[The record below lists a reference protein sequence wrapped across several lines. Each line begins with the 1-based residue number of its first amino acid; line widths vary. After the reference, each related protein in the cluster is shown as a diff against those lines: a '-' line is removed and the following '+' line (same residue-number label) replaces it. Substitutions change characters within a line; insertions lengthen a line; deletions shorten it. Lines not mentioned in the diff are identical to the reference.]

1 MSSPQTIPSARHART
16 DARTR
21 TTSPQVG
28 YAVAVAVD
36 AVMLLLVNR
45 SPGWEAVPFLTDRT
59 AEVIPLVNASLVV
72 GIVVNVLYLVGDPVW
87 LRAAGDVVTT
97 GVGLAALVRIW
108 QVWPVDLTSGW
119 EVLARVLV
127 GLGVV
132 GSMIGILTALVQL
145 TRWFAGSPSSPRDSH
160 PANATTRHA

>member
-21 TTSPQVG
+21 TASRRVG
-28 YAVAVAVD
+28 YAVAVAVN
-36 AVMLLLVNR
+36 AVMLFLVNR
-45 SPGWEAVPFLTDRT
+45 SPGWEAVPFLTGRT
-59 AEVIPLVNASLVV
+59 AEVIPIVNASLVV
-72 GIVVNVLYLVGDPVW
+72 GIVANVVYLVRDPVW

-119 EVLARVLV
+119 DVLARVLV

-132 GSMIGILTALVQL
+132 GSMIGILAALVRL
-145 TRWFAGSPSSPRDSH
+145 TRWFAGSPSSPGDSH

>member
-1 MSSPQTIPSARHART
+1 MSSPQTTPSARHARP
-16 DARTR
+16 DARTGTASR
-21 TTSPQVG
+21 RVG
-28 YAVAVAVD
+28 YAVAAVVN
-36 AVMLLLVNR
+36 AVLLFLVNR

-59 AEVIPLVNASLVV
+59 AEVIPIVNASLVV
-72 GIVVNVLYLVGDPVW
+72 GIVANLLYLVRDPVW
-87 LRAAGDVVTT
+87 LRAAGDIVTT

-119 EVLARVLV
+119 DLLARVLV

-132 GSMIGILTALVQL
+132 GSMIGILAAVVRL
-145 TRWFAGSPSSPRDSH
+145 TRWFAGSPSSPGDPR

>member
-1 MSSPQTIPSARHART
+1 MSSPQKTPSARHART

-21 TTSPQVG
+21 TASRRVG
-28 YAVAVAVD
+28 YAVAVVVN
-36 AVMLLLVNR
+36 AVMLFLVNR
-45 SPGWEAVPFLTDRT
+45 SPGWEAVPFLTDAT
-59 AEVIPLVNASLVV
+59 AEVIPIVNASLIV
-72 GIVVNVLYLVGDPVW
+72 GIVANVVYLVRDPVW

-119 EVLARVLV
+119 DVLARVLV

-132 GSMIGILTALVQL
+132 GSMIGILAALVRL
-145 TRWFAGSPSSPRDSH
+145 TRWFAGSPSSPGDSH